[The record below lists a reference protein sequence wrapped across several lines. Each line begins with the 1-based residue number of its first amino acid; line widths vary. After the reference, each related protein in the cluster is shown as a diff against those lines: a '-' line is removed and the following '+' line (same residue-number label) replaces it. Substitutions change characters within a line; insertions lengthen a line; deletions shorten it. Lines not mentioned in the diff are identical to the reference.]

1 MANEVW
7 DQIVNYRKTKVL
19 PGGARLLLR
28 PLRKEDKEAFV
39 DLFSRALR
47 EDLEWYRIDA
57 ADPAVVASWVDNL
70 DYRRVFPLV
79 AFVNHQLIGNATLHF
94 GEHYHRHLAWV
105 RIFLDRDY
113 RRQGIGTLMVQ
124 SLIEIARRLGLYQ
137 LYAEIVTTQPQ
148 VISAF
153 LDLGFRQA
161 TTLQDYFITSMGETL
176 DMAILVLNL
185 VEQRGKF

>member
-1 MANEVW
+1 METDVW
-7 DQIVNYRKTKVL
+7 DQIANYRKMKVL

-39 DLFSRALR
+39 DLFARASR

-57 ADPAVVASWVDNL
+57 ADPAVVAGWVDHL

-79 AFVNHQLIGNATLHF
+79 VFVNGKLIGNATLHF

-105 RIFLDRDY
+105 RIFLDREY
-113 RRQGIGTLMVQ
+113 RRQGIGMLMVQ

-137 LYAEIVTTQPQ
+137 LYGEIVTTQPQ

-153 LDLGFRQA
+153 LDLGFQQVTVLR
-161 TTLQDYFITSMGETL
+161 DYFITSTGETL